1 MQQPNKR
8 NSKKEKRTVSVSP
21 QFGTNQP
28 NKKTTMGLERKATLG
43 AKDKSL
49 NVSMAN
55 DNKDQKKRKAKSK

>member
-1 MQQPNKR
+1 
-8 NSKKEKRTVSVSP
+8 
-21 QFGTNQP
+21 
-28 NKKTTMGLERKATLG
+28 MGLERKATLG